1 MKGAV
6 VSTPGYM
13 GREDRAGVEQCV
25 GRFTSR
31 SDIANFQNQL
41 FPYISCMT
49 CRCIL
54 QVQRAID
61 CCSSLNQWDLACALA
76 EEHNMHAENLLNKQ
90 AARLL
95 SEGRKIDV
103 IYLYKKARQ
112 HGKAASALV
121 ELAKK
126 AKARSSLLLMT
137 VVALWYS

>member
-1 MKGAV
+1 M
-6 VSTPGYM
+6 
-13 GREDRAGVEQCV
+13 
-25 GRFTSR
+25 
-31 SDIANFQNQL
+31 
-41 FPYISCMT
+41 
-49 CRCIL
+49 

-76 EEHNMHAENLLNKQ
+76 DEHNMHAENLLNKQ
-90 AARLL
+90 EARLL

-126 AKARSSLLLMT
+126 AKVRPHELEQPTVKACFHTDASPFSSS
-137 VVALWYS
+137 AAC